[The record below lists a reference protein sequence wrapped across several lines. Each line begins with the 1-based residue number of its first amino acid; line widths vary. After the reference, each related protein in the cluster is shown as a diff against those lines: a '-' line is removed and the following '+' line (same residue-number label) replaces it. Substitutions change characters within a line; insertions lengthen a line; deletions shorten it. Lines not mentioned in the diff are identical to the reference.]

1 MEPQSDCP
9 KIMLCRLVG
18 VVLTIFPILSHAAFL
33 ATHEKGI
40 VLLHFLHEFSTESHA
55 DERLAEKW
63 HLAHTATYLVLIV
76 LYIGASIWHLGAAGR
91 HRHTARLLEAAR
103 RVGVA
108 DNDQGC

>member
-1 MEPQSDCP
+1 
-9 KIMLCRLVG
+9 MLCQLAE
-18 VVLTIFPILSHAAFL
+18 VVLTIFPTLSHAAFL

-40 VLLHFLHEFSTESHA
+40 VLLRFLREFGTELHA
-55 DERLAEKW
+55 DEHLAEKW
-63 HLAHTATYLVLIV
+63 HVAHAVTYGILIV
-76 LYIGASIWHLGAAGR
+76 LYIGAAIWHLGAAGR